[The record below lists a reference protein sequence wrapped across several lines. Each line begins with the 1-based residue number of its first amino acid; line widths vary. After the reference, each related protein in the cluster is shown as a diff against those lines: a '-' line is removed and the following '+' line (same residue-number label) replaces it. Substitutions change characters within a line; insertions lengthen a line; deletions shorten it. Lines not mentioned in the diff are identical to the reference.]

1 MCTCF
6 IADVLVLLQFT
17 LLLVYVA
24 EKYKITVAVNEM
36 CAPRENY
43 MLLFLVK
50 TGQSN
55 YQVKVSPVTEE

>member
-24 EKYKITVAVNEM
+24 EKYKITVPVNEM
-36 CAPRENY
+36 CASHENF
-43 MLLFLVK
+43 MLLLLVK
-50 TGQSN
+50 KDQSN
-55 YQVKVSPVTEE
+55 EQVKVSPVTEE